1 MLFSNSQ
8 NIGGRSA
15 VLLVEDEFLLLEMF
29 GEILIEA
36 GYIVRSAASAEEA
49 ADFLGIMPMPWALVT
64 DINLGRAKMDGWEL
78 ARLARQRDP
87 ERGIIYISGDSGHRW
102 AANGVPRSLLLP
114 KPFAAAQ
121 LVEVVSSLLN
131 SPQQQPF

>member
-87 ERGIIYISGDSGHRW
+87 ERGIIYISCDSGHRW